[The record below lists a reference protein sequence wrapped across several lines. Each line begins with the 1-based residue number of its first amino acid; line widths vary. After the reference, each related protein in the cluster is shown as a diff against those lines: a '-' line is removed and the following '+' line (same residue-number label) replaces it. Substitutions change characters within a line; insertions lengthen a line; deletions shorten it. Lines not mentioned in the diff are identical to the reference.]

1 MHVIFPYALHQNIY
15 GEVIAVR
22 KSVVVLG
29 IVLILGIAA
38 MPAASAV
45 TQTQRFVSIL
55 RATGFETELPEGGR
69 WIASYP
75 YKDICA
81 IARIE
86 FPNTTELNAVSL
98 VFSIEDPDLDPEI
111 ASRALLL
118 PILAILSLFPEEL
131 YEDVARA
138 MMYDIPDL
146 QDAKPGTPRVQ
157 VGDLVIEG
165 GYAFSD
171 HRLVFA
177 WTLIRIEH

>member
-1 MHVIFPYALHQNIY
+1 M
-15 GEVIAVR
+15 R

-55 RATGFETELPEGGR
+55 RASGFETELPEGGR

-86 FPNTTELNAVSL
+86 FPNATELNAVSL

-146 QDAKPGTPRVQ
+146 QDANPGTPRVQ